1 MEIDVQALLDM
12 ETDVQA
18 IFGKDFIYCF
28 VNVSCHLPL
37 YLLPCIL
44 PCILAG
50 TKPAFSLRMYRCLR
64 IHVLIQLSFMQVVCL
79 CSIQVQL
86 HAYAGSSCLLM

>member
-50 TKPAFSLRMYRCLR
+50 TKPAFPLRMYMCLR
-64 IHVLIQLSFMQVVCL
+64 MYESSCMLMQDPVACL
-79 CSIQVQL
+79 CS
-86 HAYAGSSCLLM
+86 MP